1 MKSGFQCD
9 EGVYGS
15 SESVE
20 EGERRVRQSVLGCVT
35 LKSRGF
41 LYSTRDDSGMSRAI

>member
-9 EGVYGS
+9 EGVYGL

-20 EGERRVRQSVLGCVT
+20 EGERKARQSVLGSVT
-35 LKSRGF
+35 SKLWGF
-41 LYSTRDDSGMSRAI
+41 LYSTRDD